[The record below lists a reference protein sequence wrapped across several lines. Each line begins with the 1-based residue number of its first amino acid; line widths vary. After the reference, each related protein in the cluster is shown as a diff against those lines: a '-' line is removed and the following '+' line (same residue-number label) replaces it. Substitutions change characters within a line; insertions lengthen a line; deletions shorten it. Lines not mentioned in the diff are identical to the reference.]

1 MQTRAVGEEI
11 LIIGAG
17 VAGLGVG
24 WQLAKRGHAVTIL
37 ERGEHAAAPGS
48 GCRDARAH
56 SRSAL

>member
-48 GCRDARAH
+48 GAH